1 MSGCNFEQLGE
12 QTGKTLPTWGLFYL
26 YPMELNEKLY
36 TYVLKSLSSGKTY
49 IGQTHNL
56 ENRIKVHNE
65 GKSPYTK
72 GRGPWVLIYFEEFN
86 TRAEAMEREK
96 EENF

>member
-1 MSGCNFEQLGE
+1 
-12 QTGKTLPTWGLFYL
+12 
-26 YPMELNEKLY
+26 MELNEKLY

-56 ENRIKVHNE
+56 ENRIKAHNE

-96 EENF
+96 YFKTGKGREFLKKTLSSG